1 MTETAVKNKVCRHCG
16 ADVRPDTQFCYNCGG
31 SLAPETGN
39 GAKDSQPNA
48 ESNNDYIPKPTT
60 KLEPLETADASVSKP
75 AIAEEPK
82 IEKESKTE
90 EPQLQSAATMRRKS
104 KIVEPK
110 QVEVIWEE
118 HENAPNLWFILA
130 ALLLTAF
137 AAAIYYVAA
146 YLK

>member
-1 MTETAVKNKVCRHCG
+1 MTETAVENKVCRHCG

-31 SLAPETGN
+31 SLAPENKN
-39 GAKDSQPNA
+39 GSTSSQTVD
-48 ESNNDYIPKPTT
+48 ETNNGEIPKPTT
-60 KLEPLETADASVSKP
+60 KLELLEAENAFVTKP
-75 AIAEEPK
+75 ATVEESK
-82 IEKESKTE
+82 IVEAPKTE
-90 EPQLQSAATMRRKS
+90 EPQLKSAATMRRKS

-137 AAAIYYVAA
+137 AVAIYYVAS